1 MIANSSLFK
10 EIHFSN
16 INGVLIVIIFYD
28 IVELWRCRFNARVFT
43 RYFGCKEMWEAKSDW
58 VHSIIKAD
66 FPKQMEKFRLA
77 VDTQ

>member
-1 MIANSSLFK
+1 LLLFFTTLSNYDDAGLTHGFSLG
-10 EIHFSN
+10 IS
-16 INGVLIVIIFYD
+16 VD
-28 IVELWRCRFNARVFT
+28 
-43 RYFGCKEMWEAKSDW
+43 KEMWEAKSDW